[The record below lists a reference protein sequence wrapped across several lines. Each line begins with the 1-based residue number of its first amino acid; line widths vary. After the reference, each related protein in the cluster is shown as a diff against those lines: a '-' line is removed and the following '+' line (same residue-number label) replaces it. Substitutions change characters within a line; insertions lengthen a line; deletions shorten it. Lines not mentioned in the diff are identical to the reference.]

1 MCESMSKVTGIN
13 VEILG
18 RRLSFTY
25 EEAIALKDVLQDA
38 FGEPRGREYV
48 APPVYGPVTPRG
60 DHFTW
65 PVSPQTDYWC
75 GSTSPEWAD

>member
-1 MCESMSKVTGIN
+1 MCESVSKVTGIN

-25 EEAIALKDVLQDA
+25 EEAMALMDVLQDA
-38 FGEPRGREYV
+38 FGEPCGREYV
-48 APPVYGPVTPRG
+48 APPVYGPVTLKA

-65 PVSPQTDYWC
+65 PTLPRIDYWC
-75 GSTSPEWAD
+75 DSISSK